1 MNKSIYLRGLSF
13 VALATFAGVLQAQT
27 LQSRPPANTAAPEA
41 DQNSAFGDI
50 VVTANRRE
58 QNAQKVS
65 VSVIAIGAQALQ
77 ERNIRTLGDLT
88 AMAPGIRFAQQGGG
102 ASMNVVIRG
111 LQRSPAGSA
120 PNAVINYFA
129 DIPLS
134 FNGSN
139 LPIYD
144 LASVQVLKGPQG
156 TLFGRNAI
164 GGAVV
169 ITPQAPTDKFEGYV
183 RGSYGNYDYKDIEGA
198 INLPIVGDRVA
209 VRFAGKLAR
218 RDGYTK
224 VTGPSSNADDVHTN
238 SFRASLLLQP
248 TDRIRNTTVFDW
260 FEAKETGP
268 ASILDAVLP
277 IGLARIPQ
285 FAHFYDCNTINAFN
299 PGCAATPTLGQGF
312 DIDDAL
318 TRQQQAGKRRTF
330 TDIPQSLYRKTWGV
344 SNRTEF
350 EVAGGLTLRNIFG
363 YRATKVFT
371 NLNVDAEDFTRP
383 IADAAVRARQEQYS
397 DEFHAYGKVLDNRLD
412 YLVGAFYIQEKPTGP
427 EGTAFVIGA
436 PAAPWVTAY
445 TKKTNKAVFGQLGF
459 AVTDTIKLN
468 GGIRYNET
476 KQNACAIVPP
486 PPVAAGNLFNSEPPV
501 GPGACLTSGGSRLG
515 SKENATTYN
524 IGVDWQVTDKIFAYI
539 THRKGYREGGL
550 NFPLYNTPCTTG
562 GATGVCRTAA
572 GAVNANAPDLRPYQ
586 TYKPETVKDIEIGL
600 KTEFPLADG
609 RARIN
614 LAAFRTNYTGA
625 VVSFSTSAI
634 VPATDPGAPQFSSI
648 SVNVGDRRIRG
659 VEIEVLLQP
668 TRNFSFQNNLAYTQA
683 KILSNTLPNLPGLQ
697 LPSVRPASPNY
708 SINSSVR
715 WVLPIRPA
723 DGEVVANFDLYHQ
736 SKYFVG
742 NDAIPGYEVANGRI
756 EWSGIA
762 HTGFSVAAFVRN
774 IFDSTYPYA
783 SVAGSSSLSF
793 LSRAYA
799 EPRMYGI
806 EFGYKF

>member
-1 MNKSIYLRGLSF
+1 MKKSVYLHGLSLF
-13 VALATFAGVLQAQT
+13 ALGAFASTLHAQT
-27 LQSRPPANTAAPEA
+27 ASGSPANSATAES
-41 DQNSAFGDI
+41 DQSVAFNDI

-65 VSVIAIGAQALQ
+65 VSVIAIGAQALE

-102 ASMNVVIRG
+102 AAMNVVIRG

-144 LASVQVLKGPQG
+144 LASVQILKGPQG

-169 ITPQAPTDKFEGYV
+169 ITPQAPTDEFEGYI

-198 INLPIVGDRVA
+198 INIPIAGDRVA
-209 VRFAGKLAR
+209 ARFAGKVAR

-224 VTGPSSNADDVHTN
+224 VTGPGGDADDVHTD

-260 FEAKETGP
+260 FEAKEVGP
-268 ASILDAVLP
+268 ASILDVVLP
-277 IGLARIPQ
+277 IGLARIPA

-299 PGCAATPTLGQGF
+299 PGCAATATLAPGF
-312 DIDDAL
+312 DIDDAFA
-318 TRQQQAGKRRTF
+318 RQQQAGKRRTF
-330 TDIPQSLYRKTWGV
+330 TDIPQGLYRKTWGI

-350 EVAGGLTLRNIFG
+350 EVTDGLTLRNIFG
-363 YRATKVFT
+363 YRNTKVFT
-371 NLNVDAEDFTRP
+371 NLNVDALDSARP
-383 IADAAVRARQEQYS
+383 LADASVRARQEQFS
-397 DEFHAYGKVLDNRLD
+397 DEFHAYGKILDNRLD

-459 AVTDTIKLN
+459 AITDAIKLN

-476 KQNACAIVPP
+476 KTSACAIVPP
-486 PPVAAGNLFNSEPPV
+486 IPVAAGNLFTAEPPV
-501 GPGACLTSGGSRLG
+501 GPGACLTSGGSSLG
-515 SKENATTYN
+515 GKENATTYN
-524 IGVDWQVTDKIFAYI
+524 VGVDWQVSDRIFAYI

-550 NFPLYNTPCTTG
+550 NFPLFNTPCTTG
-562 GATGVCRTAA
+562 GATGTCLTAA
-572 GAVNANAPDLRPYQ
+572 GAVNANPADLRPFQSYN
-586 TYKPETVKDIEIGL
+586 PETVKDVEIGV
-600 KTEFPLADG
+600 KTEFPLGEG

-614 LAAFRTNYTGA
+614 LAAFRTSYTGA
-625 VVSFSTSAI
+625 VVAFNTSAI
-634 VPATDPGAPQFSSI
+634 IPTTDPGAPQFSSVSI
-648 SVNVGDRRIRG
+648 NVGDRRIKG
-659 VEIEVLLQP
+659 VELEVLLQP
-668 TRNFSFQNNLAYTQA
+668 TRNFSFQNNIAYTQA
-683 KILSNTLPNLPGLQ
+683 KIVSNTLPNLPGLQ
-697 LPSVRPASPNY
+697 LPSLRPASPKY

-742 NDAIPGYEVANGRI
+742 NDTIPGYEVANGRI

-762 HTGFSVAAFVRN
+762 QSGFSVAAFVRN

-783 SVAGSSSLSF
+783 GVASSSSLSF

-799 EPRMYGI
+799 EPRMYGL
-806 EFGYKF
+806 ELGYKF